1 MMDGV
6 ISLDDRPAI
15 AAVNRA
21 NAGMDD
27 HEKKVKTVLDRTG
40 REWQVYGEG
49 LVRVSDRSKN
59 SLDRLLQSMER
70 QSQMAGKSGVDRI
83 IAERDQLIA
92 RWSKEDAAVQAITK
106 SYAKL
111 IEAESAR
118 GATAGL
124 KEMGDVSGESRASL
138 ALLGEEIGV
147 RIPRH
152 VRSFITT
159 MPGVGEALS
168 MGFKTIAVAAV
179 VMVLY
184 EAIKKAVEFR
194 GRLEEL
200 RIASERET
208 AELHRFT
215 DGQKLAN
222 DEMKVA
228 NDRLEV
234 AIAKLEGK
242 PRNELK
248 LAIDEA
254 ALAADH
260 LTEKLDKALRSFYEI
275 VQKNAPGTFAQ
286 IVGRQPSTTD
296 IQEMVGGKSGYGGMI
311 GEMYKAT
318 TAGQDPTQVLAK
330 YRAQAQQLLARSEF
344 AQSFQAGTLALN
356 DPRRQDKSMYPVDST
371 QQQGPRIEVLN
382 ALIHQIDLQAQ
393 SYGLERQNNA
403 LTAAKAGLEDQGK
416 AAGRKAADTQ
426 LREFQR
432 AAAEFER
439 KGDEAELD
447 AIGKIYYQRDL
458 LLKQAREL
466 KGVEGDIAAIRLSAD
481 SQVGALADK
490 GNQKYLATQLKQ
502 AEETAQF
509 MDRMIP
515 KLGGKTQAQVDREA
529 LEASDAAARDRVDS
543 IRLQSQ
549 KDTLNREAGQ
559 AQKMVGLSGLTGTD
573 AIRAAYQIRIDL
585 AKQLAVIEAERIVKE
600 ETGAKQIESI
610 ARAQAAVQKEMA
622 EAQEEAAMKQLE
634 LQKQQMDG
642 LKKESEGM
650 WHTLLTNPRNFGKQ
664 LGSTVHEAVI
674 KPVAE
679 GMAGMTANV
688 LKPIIYGADGGG
700 GLAGMFKGVF
710 GGGHADPMKIST
722 DMNTAVTV
730 QNSAALATLTA
741 ILAGAMGMAAP
752 AVAMPAGIGGLSLP
766 SISAPAVSGSAASV
780 GGGYSPMIG
789 GDGGFGG
796 GLLTSAGIPTF
807 MGGGAAGRAAGGGFN
822 PLAMVLGGGRS
833 GGGASAPNFA
843 GILKNFKGI
852 NWGGFTHG
860 PDVYSTDANG
870 SDIES
875 QGKITGVNGVAGA
888 ALFTGGTM
896 LAQQGLLGSS
906 RGTWGG
912 VAEGTLGG
920 AAIGFQ
926 MGGPLGAAIG
936 GAVGLG
942 IGLGEKIAG
951 VESPE
956 NEAKRLIKSLYSV
969 SIDTAMAK
977 QIVGIAQSKYAGHVS
992 IAVRDPDVR
1001 KMLELYAQGT
1011 GQKMPLSA
1019 TTPRGGSLAE
1029 QGGNLY
1035 QQQSYVNGVGY
1046 TFASNLPVM
1055 GGPSGGTY
1063 PTPGSPNTAAGMG
1076 PMSVSLNINGADA
1089 QAFIQGQMIT
1099 PQFVTD
1105 QSLSSQ
1111 NSSYGRVQQS
1121 ANMQIP
1127 GLMVGT

>member
-1 MMDGV
+1 MGAIRQMNTAVEGFEKGGV
-6 ISLDDRPAI
+6 GANERVQK
-15 AAVNRA
+15 AAERMA
-21 NAGMDD
+21 DMLL
-27 HEKKVKTVLDRTG
+27 K
-40 REWQVYGEG
+40 
-49 LVRVSDRSKN
+49 VSDRSR
-59 SLDRLLQSMER
+59 SSMER
-70 QSQMAGKSGVDRI
+70 LTQSIEKQAAAYGKTGIERM
-83 IAERDQLIA
+83 IAERDRMIKKLGDEQGMVD
-92 RWSKEDAAVQAITK
+92 RVTAA
-106 SYAKL
+106 YAKMISSESQNMGAAG
-111 IEAESAR
+111 IEKLGSA
-118 GATAGL
+118 A
-124 KEMGDVSGESRASL
+124 SESRASL
-138 ALLGEEIGV
+138 ALLGEEIGI

-152 VRSFITT
+152 VRGFIST
-159 MPGVGEALS
+159 MPGVEEALS

-200 RIASERET
+200 RIASERES
-208 AELHRFT
+208 AELQRFT

-222 DEMKVA
+222 DEMRVA

-318 TAGQDPTQVLAK
+318 AAGQDPTQVLAQ

-344 AQSFQAGTLALN
+344 AQSFQTGTLALN

-393 SYGLERQNNA
+393 SYGLEKQGNA
-403 LTAAKAGLEDQGK
+403 LAAKKAGLENRPETD
-416 AAGRKAADTQ
+416 
-426 LREFQR
+426 R
-432 AAAEFER
+432 AAAEQLKEFRRATAEFEKR
-439 KGDEAELD
+439 GDEAELD

-458 LLKQAREL
+458 LLKQAEKL
-466 KGVEGDIAAIRLSAD
+466 KGVEAEIAGIRQSAD
-481 SQVGALADK
+481 NQVLTERVKEHVKDLNRGLVDDRNLDKGVAEHVARLNAGLDSDRERQRQAEERDRKALAKDVL
-490 GNQKYLATQLKQ
+490 GYQEAMVRLQSGPGGELETAQKIFMLRVQSADTLLEKQAAALDYLKQ
-502 AEETAQF
+502 AAQ
-509 MDRMIP
+509 I
-515 KLGGKTQAQVDREA
+515 Q
-529 LEASDAAARDRVDS
+529 SDADNKHEEE
-543 IRLQSQ
+543 LQRQQDALTKTS
-549 KDTLNREAGQ
+549 
-559 AQKMVGLSGLTGTD
+559 SGL
-573 AIRAAYQIRIDL
+573 L
-585 AKQLAVIEAERIVKE
+585 
-600 ETGAKQIESI
+600 
-610 ARAQAAVQKEMA
+610 
-622 EAQEEAAMKQLE
+622 
-634 LQKQQMDG
+634 
-642 LKKESEGM
+642 
-650 WHTLLTNPRNFGKQ
+650 HTLFTRPSEFPKQ
-664 LGSTVHEAVI
+664 LGNTVHEAVL
-674 KPVAE
+674 KPVTE
-679 GMAGMTANV
+679 GLGGMVAGAIHP
-688 LKPIIYGADGGG
+688 LIYGSDGQGG
-700 GLAGMFKGVF
+700 IAGMFKGAF
-710 GGGHADPMKIST
+710 GGKQDPMKVAT
-722 DMNTAVTV
+722 DMNTAVTA
-730 QNSAALATLTA
+730 QNSMVVATLTA
-741 ILAGAMGMAAP
+741 VLSGVMGMAPP
-752 AVAMPAGIGGLSLP
+752 AMAAPAGIGGLSLP
-766 SISAPAVSGSAASV
+766 AISAPAVSGPAASA
-780 GGGYSPMIG
+780 GGGFSPIIG
-789 GDGGFGG
+789 GAGGFGG
-796 GLLTSAGIPTF
+796 GLPTSVGMSALL
-807 MGGGAAGRAAGGGFN
+807 GGGAVGHAAGGGGIL
-822 PLAMVLGGGRS
+822 PALMSAGRP
-833 GGGASAPNFA
+833 GAAPTGVA
-843 GILKNFKGI
+843 GILKNFKGM
-852 NWGGFTHG
+852 NWGGLTHG

-875 QGKITGVNGVAGA
+875 PGRITGVSGVAGA
-888 ALFTGGTM
+888 ALFTGGSM

-936 GAVGLG
+936 GGVGLG

-956 NEAKRLIKSLYSV
+956 SEAKRLIKSLYGV
-969 SIDTAMAK
+969 SIDTSMAK
-977 QIVGIAQSKYAGHVS
+977 QIVSIAQSKYAGHVS
-992 IAVRDPDVR
+992 IAVRDQDVR

-1035 QQQSYVNGVGY
+1035 QQASYVNGTPY
-1046 TFASNLPVM
+1046 TFQSSLPVL
-1055 GGPSGGTY
+1055 GGLGGGTY
-1063 PTPGSPNTAAGMG
+1063 PTPGSPNTAGGGGTTIA
-1076 PMSVSLNINGADA
+1076 LNING
-1089 QAFIQGQMIT
+1089 QPIT
-1099 PQFVTD
+1099 PEFVTD
-1105 QSLSSQ
+1105 QSLSAQ
-1111 NSSYGRVQQS
+1111 NSSYNRVQQS

>member
-1 MMDGV
+1 MDSNLMMDGV

-49 LVRVSDRSKN
+49 VVRVSDRGKN

-92 RWSKEDAAVQAITK
+92 RWSKEDTAVQAITK

-152 VRSFITT
+152 VRSFIST

-248 LAIDEA
+248 LAIDES

-286 IVGRQPSTTD
+286 IIGRQPSTTD

-318 TAGQDPTQVLAK
+318 AAGQDPTQVLAK

-356 DPRRQDKSMYPVDST
+356 DPRRQDKSVYPVDST
-371 QQQGPRIEVLN
+371 QQQGQRIEVLN
-382 ALIHQIDLQAQ
+382 ALLHQIDLQAQ
-393 SYGLERQNNA
+393 SYGLEKQNNA
-403 LTAAKAGLEDQGK
+403 LTAKKAGLEGLGGLDRQGD
-416 AAGRKAADTQ
+416 AQ
-426 LREFQR
+426 LREFRR

-466 KGVEGDIAAIRLSAD
+466 KGVEGDIAAIRLAAD
-481 SQVGALADK
+481 SQVGALEDK
-490 GNQKYLATQLKQ
+490 ANQKYLSTQLKQ

-509 MDRMIP
+509 MDRMMP

-529 LEASDAAARDRVDS
+529 LEASDAATRDRVDS

-573 AIRAAYQIRIDL
+573 AIRATYQIRIDL

-600 ETGAKQIESI
+600 ETGAKQMESI
-610 ARAQAAVQKEMA
+610 ARGQAAVQKEIA

-634 LQKQQMDG
+634 LQKQQMDS
-642 LKKESEGM
+642 LKKESEGL

-664 LGSTVHEAVI
+664 FGSTVHEAVI

-679 GMAGMTANV
+679 GMSAVTANV
-688 LKPIIYGADGGG
+688 LKPIIYGQDGQG
-700 GLAGMFKGVF
+700 GLSGMFKGVF
-710 GGGHADPMKIST
+710 GGAHADPMKLST

-730 QNSAALATLTA
+730 QNSAAWRRSRRFWPVRWGWRLRRWQCR
-741 ILAGAMGMAAP
+741 P
-752 AVAMPAGIGGLSLP
+752 
-766 SISAPAVSGSAASV
+766 GSA
-780 GGGYSPMIG
+780 GYRYRRSRS
-789 GDGGFGG
+789 
-796 GLLTSAGIPTF
+796 LL
-807 MGGGAAGRAAGGGFN
+807 R
-822 PLAMVLGGGRS
+822 R
-833 GGGASAPNFA
+833 
-843 GILKNFKGI
+843 
-852 NWGGFTHG
+852 
-860 PDVYSTDANG
+860 
-870 SDIES
+870 
-875 QGKITGVNGVAGA
+875 
-888 ALFTGGTM
+888 
-896 LAQQGLLGSS
+896 
-906 RGTWGG
+906 
-912 VAEGTLGG
+912 
-920 AAIGFQ
+920 
-926 MGGPLGAAIG
+926 
-936 GAVGLG
+936 
-942 IGLGEKIAG
+942 
-951 VESPE
+951 
-956 NEAKRLIKSLYSV
+956 
-969 SIDTAMAK
+969 
-977 QIVGIAQSKYAGHVS
+977 
-992 IAVRDPDVR
+992 
-1001 KMLELYAQGT
+1001 
-1011 GQKMPLSA
+1011 
-1019 TTPRGGSLAE
+1019 
-1029 QGGNLY
+1029 
-1035 QQQSYVNGVGY
+1035 
-1046 TFASNLPVM
+1046 
-1055 GGPSGGTY
+1055 
-1063 PTPGSPNTAAGMG
+1063 
-1076 PMSVSLNINGADA
+1076 
-1089 QAFIQGQMIT
+1089 
-1099 PQFVTD
+1099 
-1105 QSLSSQ
+1105 
-1111 NSSYGRVQQS
+1111 
-1121 ANMQIP
+1121 
-1127 GLMVGT
+1127 